1 MLLLA
6 LLKHGFRV
14 AFVHDTIWYIVAF
27 VFALTALSL
36 WLGHR
41 GGRQSSES
49 LVKYAL
55 IGTLLRLVLSVIA
68 IYIALRLGIADR
80 LWFVLNFMAVYFVFL
95 AFEIYGLLTTL
106 RPNSEKPT

>member
-6 LLKHGFRV
+6 LLKYGFRV
-14 AFVHDTIWYIVAF
+14 AFIHDAIWYIVAF

-41 GGRQSSES
+41 GGSQSSES

-55 IGTLLRLVLSVIA
+55 GGTVLRLVLSVIA
-68 IYIALRLGIADR
+68 IYIALRVGLTGR
-80 LWFVLNFMAVYFVFL
+80 LWFILNFMGVYLMFL
-95 AFEIYGLLTTL
+95 ALEVYILLAATKQGT
-106 RPNSEKPT
+106 